1 MQKSPEGSFGLIPT
15 GSLIAVTGATGF
27 IGTVLC
33 RRLLEQGFQVRAL
46 VRNCTKASNLSVQG
60 VSLIEGDLENTSA
73 LNKLVADCA
82 FVIHGAGAVRG
93 NSQAAF
99 DRVNVLGTLALLK
112 AIEAQSHAPTLLLI
126 SSLAARE
133 PQLSWYSHSK
143 SEGEKLLRQVPDLK
157 WIILRPPAVYG
168 PGDKEMLPIF
178 QWMHRGIAL
187 VPGSPDA
194 RMSLIHVS
202 DLVEAI
208 ITCLHC
214 KGAICQIM
222 TLCDGKH
229 DGYSWHELA
238 DIAAAQWSRKVH
250 LWRIPRWLLDGIAKA
265 NSNVARITGKSPML
279 TPPKLRELRH
289 KDWVVDNGPITTA
302 TGWTPRLA
310 LREGLDH
317 LNLSTL

>member
-1 MQKSPEGSFGLIPT
+1 
-15 GSLIAVTGATGF
+15 
-27 IGTVLC
+27 VLC
-33 RRLLEQGFQVRAL
+33 QRLLEQGFQVRAL
-46 VRNCTKASNLSVQG
+46 VRNRPKASRLAAQG
-60 VSLIEGDLENTSA
+60 VALIQGDLEDACA
-73 LNKLVADCA
+73 LQQLVTDCA

-93 NSQAAF
+93 NSQGEF
-99 DRVNVLGTLALLK
+99 DRVNVLGTLALLN
-112 AIEAQSHAPTLLLI
+112 AIGAQPRPPRILLL
-126 SSLAARE
+126 SSLVARE
-133 PQLSWYSHSK
+133 PQLSWYAHSK
-143 SEGEKLLRQVPDLK
+143 CEGEKLLGRVPDLK

-208 ITCLHC
+208 ITCLHS
-214 KGAICQIM
+214 KGAIYQIM